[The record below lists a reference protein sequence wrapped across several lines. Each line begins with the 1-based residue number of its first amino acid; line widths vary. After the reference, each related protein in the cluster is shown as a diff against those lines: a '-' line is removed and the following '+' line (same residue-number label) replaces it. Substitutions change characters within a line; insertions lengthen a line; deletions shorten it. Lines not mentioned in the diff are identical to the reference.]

1 MTRSMKLGL
10 ALFVGLVAGILEG
23 AIYAK
28 QTVGTT
34 FGWMSQWAAVGTYA
48 ELTDLQ
54 YRYADAAHARA
65 ALSDFV
71 SFADQLKAKGT
82 ISDPKSFG
90 FDVALANM
98 RLAMLDR
105 RAGNMDAYQANLSR
119 AQEALKAAGSQH
131 TSADDMERFVNQHEP
146 HR

>member
-1 MTRSMKLGL
+1 MTRRLKLGL
-10 ALFVGLVAGILEG
+10 VLIIGLIAGILVG
-23 AIYAK
+23 ALYAR
-28 QTVGTT
+28 QTIGTSSN
-34 FGWMSQWAAVGTYA
+34 WMSQWAAVGMYA
-48 ELTDLQ
+48 GLTNLQ
-54 YRYADAAHARA
+54 YRYADEAHARA

-71 SFADQLKAKGT
+71 NFADQLKANGT
-82 ISDPKSFG
+82 VSDPNSFG
-90 FDVALANM
+90 FDVALTYM

>member
-1 MTRSMKLGL
+1 MTRRLKLGL
-10 ALFVGLVAGILEG
+10 VLIVGLIAGILVG
-23 AIYAK
+23 ALYAR
-28 QTVGTT
+28 QTIGTSSN
-34 FGWMSQWAAVGTYA
+34 WMSQWAAVGTYA
-48 ELTDLQ
+48 ELTNLQ
-54 YRYADAAHARA
+54 YRYADEVHART

-82 ISDPKSFG
+82 VSDPKSFG
-90 FDVALANM
+90 FDVALTYM

-105 RAGNMDAYQANLSR
+105 RAGNMDGYQANLSH

-131 TSADDMERFVNQHEP
+131 TSADDMERFVNQREP